1 MSITITA
8 KLLTGGD
15 SLFKKISILLCTLML
30 FYPIT
35 CYADDTIYLG
45 GDSIGIEVD
54 YDGILISGTYP
65 FQVHGKTFDPSSSIQ
80 PKDIIKEVNGVRV
93 HTLDELY
100 AELNKFQNE
109 INEVPLTIE
118 RNASQ
123 VQVSLTTI
131 FDSSQK
137 SFKSGLYVKDK
148 IVGVGTLTYYDPSN
162 QTYGALGHEIMD
174 SDIKEIA
181 DVHHG
186 NLYPA
191 SVISI
196 QKAQNNIPG
205 EKHAQINFQQSF
217 ANVLSNTSIGIYGQ
231 YTNILRD
238 VTAMPWANHNEVA
251 TGDAVI
257 YTVLKGNEIE
267 AFNIRITKVNKQ
279 DSGSVKGIEFEIHDE
294 RLASL
299 TNGIVQGMSGSP
311 IVQNGKIIGA
321 VTHVVTSHPLNGY
334 GVYIEWML
342 QESRK
347 NV

>member
-1 MSITITA
+1 M
-8 KLLTGGD
+8 LL
-15 SLFKKISILLCTLML
+15 
-30 FYPIT
+30 YPIT
-35 CYADDTIYLG
+35 CYANDTIYLG

-54 YDGILISGTYP
+54 YDGVLISGTYP
-65 FQVHGKTFDPSSSIQ
+65 FQVDGKTFDPSTSIQ
-80 PKDIIKEVNGVRV
+80 PKDIIKEVNGIRV
-93 HTLDELY
+93 HTLEELY
-100 AELNKFQNE
+100 AQLNKYQNE

-118 RNASQ
+118 RNTEEIH
-123 VQVSLTTI
+123 VSLTTI
-131 FDSSQK
+131 FDRSQK

-162 QTYGALGHEIMD
+162 KTYGALGHEIMD
-174 SDIKEIA
+174 SDIKDLA
-181 DVHHG
+181 DIHTG

-217 ANVLSNTSIGIYGQ
+217 ANVLSNTNIGIYGQ

-238 VTAMPWANHNEVA
+238 VTEMPWAKHTEAV

-257 YTVLKGNEIE
+257 YTVLKGQEIE
-267 AFNIRITKVNKQ
+267 AFNINITKVNKQ
-279 DSGSVKGIEFEIHDE
+279 GSSSVKGIEFEINDK
-294 RLASL
+294 RLAAA
-299 TNGIVQGMSGSP
+299 TNGIIQGMSGSP

-347 NV
+347 NA